1 MAVKAQLDALDTRLE
16 VATEDR
22 DQAEVRYQSVTR
34 QVNVTQTRLG
44 KIQRRIGTL
53 QDHLDTRAEDM
64 YRNGPAQF
72 LEMLL
77 GAVDFDQ
84 FTSTWDI
91 LTDMSRSDADAVIQL
106 KVARREANA
115 LRSQLRKQQAQASTQ
130 LNIMRERRSR
140 IVGDLAQR
148 KRMLSGIESEI
159 AALEQAEAARE
170 AAAVRAAAQ
179 RRTFIPAS
187 FSPVEHYS
195 RPTKSAHGGVVSI
208 AMRYLGYPYSWGAAG
223 PNSFDCSGFTMYV
236 YAQVGIS
243 LPHSSRDQFN
253 SGQHVSRSDLQ
264 PGDLVFFGSPIHHVG
279 IYVGGGSFIH
289 APHTGDHVKISP
301 LDRLDYV
308 GAVRP

>member
-22 DQAEVRYQSVTR
+22 DQAEVRYESVTR

-106 KVARREANA
+106 KVARREANT
-115 LRSQLRKQQAQASTQ
+115 LRSQLRRQQAQAATQ
-130 LNIMRERRSR
+130 LSIMRERRSR

-148 KRMLSGIESEI
+148 KRMLSGIEREI
-159 AALEQAEAARE
+159 AAIEQAEAARE
-170 AAAVRAAAQ
+170 AAAVRAAAS

-187 FSPVEHYS
+187 FAPVEHYAS
-195 RPTKSAHGGVVSI
+195 PTKSAHGGVVSI

-253 SGQHVSRSDLQ
+253 SGQRVSRSDLQ

-301 LDRLDYV
+301 LDRMDYA